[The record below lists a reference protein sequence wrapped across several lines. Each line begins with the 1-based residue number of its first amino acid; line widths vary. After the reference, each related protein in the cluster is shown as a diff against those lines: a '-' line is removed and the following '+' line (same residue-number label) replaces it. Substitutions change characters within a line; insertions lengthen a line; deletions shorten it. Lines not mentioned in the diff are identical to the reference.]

1 MSDREDKI
9 QNFIASAGWSDADVE
24 SFPGDASSRRY
35 FRLTRRN
42 EVAVLMDA
50 PRGAETPAEPE
61 GASVADRAALGYN
74 ALARLAGPE
83 PAAFACLSNELVI
96 RGFSAPKI
104 LAADLDHGFLLLE
117 DFGQGVYARVI
128 ETEPSMEARLYA
140 AAVQCL
146 AEIYRSSFP
155 AVMQYREASWRVRS
169 YDEAA
174 LLTETHLFLDWYAVD
189 KGAIPE
195 RQSVAKVGLIDF
207 QDGLFVHPA
216 YDLVSFL
223 EDARRDVSLDL
234 VDPLISQF
242 VAQAKLT
249 DEADFRRAYAVL
261 GAQRNAK
268 ILGIFVRLAERD
280 GKPSYRDLI
289 PRVHAHFVKNLSGD
303 AFAPLKPLIDHML
316 DRLEEAGIE
325 RAVVNVHAHA
335 DHLEAHLKTRTTG
348 PDIIISDERE
358 QLLETGGGMV
368 KALPLLGEGPVIVSI
383 RISRGPSDRT
393 LCLCWRANYEIGPTR
408 QRAH

>member
-1 MSDREDKI
+1 MSERDAQIK
-9 QNFIASAGWSDADVE
+9 QFIVSAGWDDAEIE

-35 FRLTRRN
+35 FRLQRGDD
-42 EVAVLMDA
+42 VAVLMDA
-50 PRGAETPAEPE
+50 PRGAEAPAEPE

-83 PAAFACLSNELVI
+83 PAAFAAIANELVI

-104 LAADLDHGFLLLE
+104 IAADLESGLLLLE
-117 DFGQGVYARVI
+117 DFGQSVYAKVI
-128 ETEPSMEARLYA
+128 EADPAMEAPLYSA
-140 AAVQCL
+140 AIECL

-155 AVMQYREASWRVRS
+155 AKMHYGDVSWRVRP

-174 LLTETHLFLDWYAVD
+174 LLTETHLFLDWYVAD
-189 KGAIPE
+189 KNADISDAARAEWDAIWKGLFTALEAHAPGLALRDFHAE
-195 RQSVAKVGLIDF
+195 NLFWLPARKSVGKVGLIDF

-223 EDARRDVSLDL
+223 EDARRDVSLDI

-242 VAQAKLT
+242 CEQAKLS
-249 DEADFRRAYAVL
+249 DEAAFRRAYAVL

-289 PRVHAHFVKNLSGD
+289 PRVHAHFVKNLSGRNFAKLRAWFD
-303 AFAPLKPLIDHML
+303 AY
-316 DRLEEAGIE
+316 
-325 RAVVNVHAHA
+325 
-335 DHLEAHLKTRTTG
+335 
-348 PDIIISDERE
+348 
-358 QLLETGGGMV
+358 
-368 KALPLLGEGPVIVSI
+368 LPGELS
-383 RISRGPSDRT
+383 
-393 LCLCWRANYEIGPTR
+393 
-408 QRAH
+408 

>member
-1 MSDREDKI
+1 MVRRGPWLYQGGTGEMSDRDAEIKR
-9 QNFIASAGWSDADVE
+9 FLGAAGWASANIE

-35 FRLTRRN
+35 FRLTRGD
-42 EVAVLMDA
+42 ELAVLMDA
-50 PRGAETPAEPE
+50 PRGAETPAEPD
-61 GASVADRAALGYN
+61 GASVVDRKALGYN

-104 LAADLDHGFLLLE
+104 IAADLDLGLLLLE
-117 DFGQGVYARVI
+117 DFGQTVYAKVI
-128 ETEPSMEARLYA
+128 EASPEMEAPLYA
-140 AAVQCL
+140 AAVECL

-155 AVMQYREASWRVRS
+155 AQMHYRNASWRVRS

-174 LLTETHLFLDWYAVD
+174 LLTETHLFLDWYAAD
-189 KGAIPE
+189 KGADISAPARADWDDIWKQLFSALGAHAPGLALRDFHAENLFWLPE
-195 RQSVAKVGLIDF
+195 RTSVARVGLIDF

-223 EDARRDVSLDL
+223 EDARRDVALDL

-242 VAQAKLT
+242 VEQAKLS
-249 DEADFRRAYAVL
+249 DEAAFRRAYAVL

-289 PRVHAHFVKNLSGD
+289 PRVHAHFVKNLSG
-303 AFAPLKPLIDHML
+303 AEFAPL
-316 DRLEEAGIE
+316 
-325 RAVVNVHAHA
+325 RAWFA
-335 DHLEAHLKTRTTG
+335 AHL
-348 PDIIISDERE
+348 P
-358 QLLETGGGMV
+358 
-368 KALPLLGEGPVIVSI
+368 GELS
-383 RISRGPSDRT
+383 
-393 LCLCWRANYEIGPTR
+393 
-408 QRAH
+408 

>member
-1 MSDREDKI
+1 MSERDLEIKV
-9 QNFIASAGWSDADVE
+9 FLAGAGWGDAVIE

-35 FRLTRRN
+35 FRLTRGDKL
-42 EVAVLMDA
+42 AVLQDA

-61 GASVADRAALGYN
+61 GATVADREILGYN
-74 ALARLAGPE
+74 AMARLAGPE
-83 PAAFACLSNELVI
+83 PAAFACLSNELVM

-104 LAADLDHGFLLLE
+104 LAADLNAGLILLE
-117 DFGQGVYARVI
+117 DFGSNVYAQVI
-128 ETEPSMEARLYA
+128 ENDPTMEAPLYS
-140 AAVQCL
+140 AAVECL

-155 AVMQYREASWRVRS
+155 ANMSFKSANWRVRE

-189 KGAIPE
+189 KGAQISVAARAAWDDIWRVLFGALEAHAPGLALRDFHAENLFWLPE
-195 RQSVAKVGLIDF
+195 RTSVAKVGLIDF

-223 EDARRDVSLDL
+223 EDARRDVSQDL

-242 VAQAKLT
+242 CEQAKLS
-249 DEADFRRAYAVL
+249 DEAAFRKAYAVL

-289 PRVHAHFVKNLSGD
+289 PRVHAHFVGNLSGEL
-303 AFAPLKPLIDHML
+303 FADLRGWFD
-316 DRLEEAGIE
+316 
-325 RAVVNVHAHA
+325 
-335 DHLEAHLKTRTTG
+335 TY
-348 PDIIISDERE
+348 
-358 QLLETGGGMV
+358 
-368 KALPLLGEGPVIVSI
+368 LPGVL
-383 RISRGPSDRT
+383 
-393 LCLCWRANYEIGPTR
+393 
-408 QRAH
+408 

>member
-1 MSDREDKI
+1 MSDRAKGSRETEI
-9 QNFIASAGWSDADVE
+9 MTFIASAGWSDAKVE
-24 SFPGDASSRRY
+24 GFPGDASSRRY
-35 FRLTRRN
+35 FRLKRG
-42 EVAVLMDA
+42 EDVAVLMDA
-50 PRGAETPAEPE
+50 PKGAEAPAEPD
-61 GASVADRAALGYN
+61 GASVADREALGYN

-83 PAAFACLSNELVI
+83 PAAFASLSNELVI

-104 LAADLDHGFLLLE
+104 LAADLDAGLLLLE
-117 DFGQGVYARVI
+117 DFGQNVYAKVI
-128 ETEPSMEARLYA
+128 AADVSMEAPLYE
-140 AAVQCL
+140 AAVECL

-155 AVMQYREASWRVRS
+155 AVVRYRDANWRVRT

-189 KGAIPE
+189 KGADILDTARAEWNGIWGELFTELDAHAPGLALRDFHAENLFWLPE
-195 RQSVAKVGLIDF
+195 RKSVAKVGLIDF

-242 VAQAKLT
+242 VEQAKLA
-249 DEADFRRAYAVL
+249 DEAAFRRAYAVL

-289 PRVHAHFVKNLSGD
+289 PRVHAHFVKNLSVSE
-303 AFAPLKPLIDHML
+303 FAPLRDWFA
-316 DRLEEAGIE
+316 EY
-325 RAVVNVHAHA
+325 
-335 DHLEAHLKTRTTG
+335 
-348 PDIIISDERE
+348 
-358 QLLETGGGMV
+358 
-368 KALPLLGEGPVIVSI
+368 LPGELP
-383 RISRGPSDRT
+383 
-393 LCLCWRANYEIGPTR
+393 
-408 QRAH
+408 

>member
-1 MSDREDKI
+1 MSNKNLEIRDAEIKT
-9 QNFIASAGWSDADVE
+9 FIASADWADAQVE

-35 FRLTRRN
+35 FRLTRG
-42 EVAVLMDA
+42 EDMAVLMDA
-50 PRGAETPAEPE
+50 PRGAETPAEPD
-61 GASVADRAALGYN
+61 GASVAERAALGYN

-104 LAADLDHGFLLLE
+104 LAADLEAGLLLLE
-117 DFGQGVYARVI
+117 DFGLDVYAKVI
-128 ETEPSMEARLYA
+128 EAEPLLEAPLYE
-140 AAVQCL
+140 AAVECL

-155 AVMQYREASWRVRS
+155 SVLKYREVNWRMRA

-174 LLTETHLFLDWYAVD
+174 LLTETHLFLEWYAAD
-189 KGAIPE
+189 KGAVISEQARTKWDTIWKTLFSALDAHAPGLALRDFHAE
-195 RQSVAKVGLIDF
+195 NLFWLPRRNSVAKVGLIDF

-223 EDARRDVSLDL
+223 EDARRDVSSDL

-242 VAQAKLT
+242 VDQAKLN
-249 DEADFRRAYAVL
+249 DEVAFRRAYAVL

-289 PRVHAHFVKNLSGD
+289 PRVHAHFVKNLSGPE
-303 AFAPLKPLIDHML
+303 FAPLRDWF
-316 DRLEEAGIE
+316 EG
-325 RAVVNVHAHA
+325 N
-335 DHLEAHLKTRTTG
+335 
-348 PDIIISDERE
+348 
-358 QLLETGGGMV
+358 
-368 KALPLLGEGPVIVSI
+368 LPGELS
-383 RISRGPSDRT
+383 
-393 LCLCWRANYEIGPTR
+393 
-408 QRAH
+408 

>member
-1 MSDREDKI
+1 MSDRQSEI
-9 QNFIASAGWSDADVE
+9 TAFITASGWGDANVE

-35 FRLTRRN
+35 FRLTRGE

-61 GASVADRAALGYN
+61 GATVAEREALGYN

-104 LAADLDHGFLLLE
+104 IAADLQAGLLLLE
-117 DFGQGVYARVI
+117 DFGQGVYAKVI
-128 ETEPSMEARLYA
+128 EADPAMEAPLYS
-140 AAVQCL
+140 AAVECL

-155 AVMQYREASWRVRS
+155 AMMSYRDAAWRVRD

-174 LLTETHLFLDWYAVD
+174 LLTETHLFLDWYAAD
-189 KGAIPE
+189 KGAEIAAAARLRWDEIWTDLFMALDAHAPGLALRDFHAENLFWLPE
-195 RQSVAKVGLIDF
+195 RKSVSKVGLIDF

-242 VAQAKLT
+242 VEQAKLV
-249 DEADFRRAYAVL
+249 DEAAFRRAYAVL

-280 GKPSYRDLI
+280 GKPSYRELI
-289 PRVHAHFVKNLSGD
+289 PRVHAHFTNNLRGE
-303 AFAPLKPLIDHML
+303 AFADL
-316 DRLEEAGIE
+316 
-325 RAVVNVHAHA
+325 RAWFKT
-335 DHLEAHLKTRTTG
+335 HL
-348 PDIIISDERE
+348 P
-358 QLLETGGGMV
+358 
-368 KALPLLGEGPVIVSI
+368 GELS
-383 RISRGPSDRT
+383 
-393 LCLCWRANYEIGPTR
+393 
-408 QRAH
+408 